1 MCRRQ
6 SIAFAAAFF
15 VAAPLLYALAAGPL
29 VYLHETGRPL
39 LSDETFQA
47 LYYPLIRAEAR
58 IPPLDRAMHW
68 YVGLW
73 RRAPEQLNGALAD

>member
-1 MCRRQ
+1 MCRRH
-6 SIAFAAAFF
+6 ILVLAAAFF
-15 VAAPLLYALAAGPL
+15 VAAPLLHALAAGPL

-73 RRAPEQLNGALAD
+73 RRAPQRADGAIAD